1 MLIFSFRLRV
11 LIQWKKIMIILLLIL
26 IVEWPIAILQIA
38 SHLIKASWNIINIEK
53 SSSVKCEIHLPIWG
67 AFAPVEIGI
76 LIYTNFKT
84 MYSNI
89 NILSYI
95 KIIIIINIL
104 NLRCNASITKAIKIK
119 HLKINYNFIQ

>member
-1 MLIFSFRLRV
+1 MKEDYDNSIIDFNCRMANRNFANCFSFD
-11 LIQWKKIMIILLLIL
+11 
-26 IVEWPIAILQIA
+26 
-38 SHLIKASWNIINIEK
+38 KASWNIINIEK

-119 HLKINYNFIQ
+119 HLKINYNFIQWRQTG